1 MKKLFLWGLGL
12 LATGFALLL
21 VIAGIAGPHL
31 PQAAA
36 AAPSA
41 ASAPI
46 VKPMAFSNQVL
57 IRLGYESPKW
67 REIRFDPDNSDK
79 NISITIVYR
88 RTPSGYAEVQADT
101 ARVARAALQ
110 TLMANGRNPHAEWI
124 FISVRAQ
131 EPAGQGET
139 GADMTRIFGT
149 THYDF
154 NSDQLVFEGPR
165 RSVQ

>member
-31 PQAAA
+31 PAAAA
-36 AAPSA
+36 AAPSVA
-41 ASAPI
+41 APV

-57 IRLGYESPKW
+57 IQLGYESPKW
-67 REIRFDPDNSDK
+67 REIRFDGDNSEK
-79 NISITIVYR
+79 SIRAAIVYR
-88 RTPSGYAEVQADT
+88 RTPSGHAEVQADT
-101 ARVARAALQ
+101 ARVARAILQ
-110 TLMANGRNPHAEWI
+110 TLVANGRDPHAGWI
-124 FISVRAQ
+124 FVSVRAQ

-139 GADMTRIFGT
+139 GTDLTRIFGT

-154 NSDQLVFEGPR
+154 NSDQLVFEGPK
-165 RSVQ
+165 